1 MHPDPVPQKA
11 ARRRPA
17 SAFHRPEIAPRSLR
31 FVETK
36 LRPPLLRDDVVPR
49 QRLMALL
56 RQALAAPLT
65 LISAPAGY
73 GKTTLLAALSR
84 MTPEL
89 DIAWVSVDEDD
100 NDPNVFAAALVASL
114 RRIDPHLGGDAEAL
128 LPSVTGMA
136 RGVLDLLINDVCE
149 HHPAPLLIVL
159 DDFHRVTESS
169 IARSLE
175 YLIERLP
182 AQMHLVIATRH
193 DPQLPLPRLRV
204 RQQVAEIRFDDLRF
218 SEQEASELLN
228 DILGLGLSAENVT
241 ILHQR
246 TEGWAAGLTLL
257 VGALKRLPAALDR
270 DTFLA
275 HLAQLDRYL
284 FDFLAAEV
292 LDALSDEE
300 RRFVLDCAILSELSP
315 ETCEAVTGR
324 TDSAQAL
331 KDLYARNLF
340 VMALDQPP
348 STFRFHDLFREF
360 LLHRLAGESRVRL
373 AQLHRRAGE
382 AERVYSRSVT
392 HYIAAEAWDEAAQ
405 LIEQRGELTLR
416 EGCLVTLSSW
426 IDALPT
432 EVVQAHPRLS
442 YLLGVAAWTRFDIGV
457 TVEHLRRAVDG
468 FRAAGDGEGLGPA
481 LVYLSNA
488 LGAVGD
494 FESANVLSREAS
506 RLDLN
511 MSSRLGLLIQE
522 TWFDMAAGESAR
534 AAEAFDAA
542 LDLVEASDDSELVHA
557 LGRSI
562 HCYLFGIPAVTPRIE
577 RFVRITLPHTHIS
590 SVIRASTLKLLA
602 WAQLW
607 RGHFDRA
614 LETAAEAMELA
625 ERLGGLRSVS
635 LEGALLRALV
645 AAVRRD
651 DRAADA
657 MLKLVFDALR
667 QPDSRAF
674 TEAWMA
680 GYLIALGRIRLM
692 QGRVGEARQA
702 EQRIRTIENL
712 REWPIAPVA
721 RAAFRGLICAAEGKE
736 AEAELAFRE
745 AVALQERVRI
755 DYFAG
760 NARVQLATLLL
771 RRGDEDQ
778 ALAVFTPL
786 LEEHERNRTAGALL
800 MEGSAIRSLL
810 RLARERSAHPAF
822 VGQLLRTMG
831 EAPEP
836 EQTSIVTPGGE
847 PLTAREVEVLGLVAE
862 GASNAAIG
870 DKLAIS
876 VHTVKRHV
884 ANVLQKLGAAS
895 RAEAGAIAR
904 RLRVGG

>member
-1 MHPDPVPQKA
+1 MNLTPAPQKA
-11 ARRRPA
+11 ARRRPP
-17 SAFHRPEIAPRSLR
+17 SAFRMAAPAPRPLR

-56 RQALAAPLT
+56 HEALAAPLT

-84 MTPEL
+84 TSPGL
-89 DIAWVSVDEDD
+89 DLAWVSVDEDD
-100 NDPNVFAAALVASL
+100 NDPNVFAAALVAAL
-114 RRIDPHLGGDAEAL
+114 RRVDPRLGGDAEAL
-128 LPSVTGMA
+128 LPSVTGVA
-136 RGVLDLLINDVCE
+136 RAVLDLLINDVCE

-218 SEQEASELLN
+218 SELEAGQLLN
-228 DILGLGLSAENVT
+228 DVLGLGLSAENISV
-241 ILHQR
+241 LHQR

-275 HLAQLDRYL
+275 HLAQLDRYV

-292 LDALSDEE
+292 LDSLTEDE

-315 ETCEAVTGR
+315 ETCQAVTGR
-324 TDSAQAL
+324 ADAAQAL
-331 KDLYARNLF
+331 QDLYARNLF

-348 STFRFHDLFREF
+348 VTFRFHDLFREF
-360 LLHRLAGESRVRL
+360 LLHRLARESQARL

-382 AERVYSRSVT
+382 SERVYSRSVT

-405 LIEQRGELTLR
+405 LIEERGELTLR

-426 IDALPT
+426 IDALPA
-432 EVVQAHPRLS
+432 EVVSAHPRLS
-442 YLLGVAAWTRFDIGV
+442 YLLGVSAWTRFDVGV

-468 FRAAGDGEGLGPA
+468 FRSAGDIDGLGPA

-494 FESANVLSREAS
+494 FESANALSGEAS
-506 RLDLN
+506 RLDLT
-511 MSSRLGLLIQE
+511 MSSRLGLLSQE

-542 LDLVEASDDSELVHA
+542 LDLVEASDDGELVHA
-557 LGRSI
+557 LARSI
-562 HCYLFGIPAVTPRIE
+562 HCYLFGIPGVTPRIE
-577 RFVRITLPHTHIS
+577 RFVRITLPHTHNS
-590 SVIRASTLKLLA
+590 SVIRASALSVMA

-607 RGHFDRA
+607 RGHADRA
-614 LETAAEAMELA
+614 LETAAQAMDLA
-625 ERLGGLRSVS
+625 ERIGGLRSVS

-651 DRAADA
+651 DRGADA
-657 MLKLVFDALR
+657 MLDVVFDALR

-680 GYLIALGRIRLM
+680 GYLIALGRIRLA
-692 QGRVGEARQA
+692 QGRAGEARQA
-702 EQRIRTIENL
+702 EQRIRAIENL

-721 RAAFRGLICAAEGKE
+721 RAAFHGLICMAEGDEGE
-736 AEAELAFRE
+736 AERSFRE
-745 AVALQERVRI
+745 AVELQERVRI
-755 DYFAG
+755 DYFGG
-760 NARVQLATLLL
+760 NARVQLAALLL
-771 RRGDEDQ
+771 RQGNESE
-778 ALAVFTPL
+778 AMAVFAPL
-786 LEEHERNRTAGALL
+786 LEEHERNRTPGALVL
-800 MEGSAIRSLL
+800 EGGAVRPLL
-810 RLARERSAHPAF
+810 RLARERSLRPTFA
-822 VGQLLRTMG
+822 GQVLRAMG
-831 EAPEP
+831 EAPDP
-836 EQTSIVTPGGE
+836 EQTTIVTPGGE
-847 PLTAREVEVLGLVAE
+847 PLTAREVEVLRLIAE
-862 GASNAAIG
+862 GASNAAVAE
-870 DKLAIS
+870 KLVIS

-884 ANVLQKLGAAS
+884 ANVLQKLGASS
-895 RAEAGAIAR
+895 RAEAGAMAR
-904 RLRVGG
+904 RLRIEL